1 MRVAVCGGCAG
12 EVEQICSWVSQYC
25 QVCGCPVEL
34 CPIGTVKQLRQD
46 TRSFYAAFIGFGD
59 SAGFLAARE
68 LRDRGRQCRIVL
80 IDDTSRYVI
89 RGHRIHATY
98 FIVRPL
104 EMWHIVR
111 SMDLIMGRRAY

>member
-1 MRVAVCGGCAG
+1 MRLAVCGCCAG
-12 EVEQICSWVSQYC
+12 ETEQICGWISRYC

-34 CPIGTVKQLRQD
+34 CRICTPQQLRQD

-59 SAGFLAARE
+59 STGFLAARE
-68 LRDRGRQCRIVL
+68 LRDRDRQCRIIL
-80 IDDTSRYVI
+80 IDDTNRYTI

-98 FIVRPL
+98 FIIRPL
-104 EMWHIVR
+104 EARHIMH